1 MISVEDSVQICA
13 TGWRKLKYWKFVFKH
28 MAKFDVECVLFKMSR
43 VPISVE
49 FFLDPSTKPI
59 NVFVILT
66 LLKFQCVSER

>member
-1 MISVEDSVQICA
+1 
-13 TGWRKLKYWKFVFKH
+13 
-28 MAKFDVECVLFKMSR
+28 MAKFDVECVLDKMSR

-66 LLKFQCVSER
+66 LLKLQCVSER